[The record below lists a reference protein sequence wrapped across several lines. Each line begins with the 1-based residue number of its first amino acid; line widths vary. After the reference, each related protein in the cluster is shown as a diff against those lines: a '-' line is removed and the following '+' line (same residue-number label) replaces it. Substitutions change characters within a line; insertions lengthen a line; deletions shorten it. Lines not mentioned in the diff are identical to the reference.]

1 MKNSTYLLLILLMTA
16 LAGIFIFMNNSG
28 SANSGED
35 YTQNNPD
42 AKKIVIGIKN
52 YNYYPNT
59 IKLKVGEPV
68 SISLDSSV
76 QGCFRSFTIRE
87 LNIAKYLATPK
98 DTVEFTPNKKG
109 TLRFA
114 CSMGMGTGTFIV
126 E

>member
-1 MKNSTYLLLILLMTA
+1 MKNSTYLLLMLLMAA
-16 LAGIFIFMNNSG
+16 LAGIFVFINNSG
-28 SANSGED
+28 SANSEEG
-35 YTQNNPD
+35 YNPD
-42 AKKIVIGIKN
+42 ARKIVIGIKN

-87 LNIAKYLATPK
+87 LGIAKYLATPK
-98 DTVEFTPNKKG
+98 DAIEFTPNKKG
-109 TLRFA
+109 TFRFA
-114 CSMGMGTGTFIV
+114 CSMGMGTGTFII